1 MAIEPVCKI
10 VKTAIADICENPA
23 NPRSIRPEK
32 FAQLVQSVKD
42 APWMLKLRPIVVNK
56 DGIILGGNMRFR
68 ACKQAG
74 MEYVWVIWAD
84 QIQDEQAR
92 RFILRDNIDFGK
104 WDVELLRKQYSP
116 DELLKYGA
124 EIELLERKAP
134 EADPSI
140 KPPPVMGDDDAVEP
154 DIDEDELEE
163 SKKNFNDNTIKQIV
177 FQLPSAVYEDTIKT
191 MDEISKKL
199 DLNDNSEVLMHLI
212 NYYEVSH
219 GLENAD
225 SDSIEGESREDEDG

>member
-1 MAIEPVCKI
+1 MQPVYEI
-10 VKTAIADICENPA
+10 VETDVENICENPA
-23 NPRSIRPEK
+23 NPRAITPKK
-32 FAQLVQSVKD
+32 FEQLVKSVKD

-56 DGIILGGNMRFR
+56 DGVILGGNMRYR
-68 ACKQAG
+68 ACVEAG
-74 MEYVWVIWAD
+74 MTKVWVIWAD
-84 QIQDEQAR
+84 KIEDEQAR

-104 WDVELLRKQYSP
+104 WDVELLKKHYTQT
-116 DELLKYGA
+116 ELLKYGS

-134 EADPSI
+134 EVDDYV
-140 KPPPVMGDDDAVEP
+140 KPPPVLGDDDAVEP
-154 DIDEDELEE
+154 DIDDDELEE

-177 FQLPSAVYEDTIKT
+177 FQLPSEIYEEAIKT

-219 GLENAD
+219 GLQHTDND
-225 SDSIEGESREDEDG
+225 SEQGQGREDEDG

>member
-1 MAIEPVCKI
+1 MAIEPVYKI
-10 VKTAIADICENPA
+10 VKENVSSICENPA
-23 NPRSIRPEK
+23 NPRTITPQK
-32 FAQLVQSVKD
+32 FEQLVQSVKD

-56 DGIILGGNMRFR
+56 DGIILGGNMRYR
-68 ACKQAG
+68 ACCAAG
-74 MEYVWVIWAD
+74 MESVWVIWAD

-104 WDVELLRKQYSP
+104 WDVELLRKQYTP

-154 DIDEDELEE
+154 DIDDDELEE

-177 FQLPSAVYEDTIKT
+177 FQLPSDVYEDTIKT

-225 SDSIEGESREDEDG
+225 NDSIEGESREDEDG